1 MILKSFN
8 LNTSKILSFKV
19 VLLYGNNLGLKQET
33 IQNHFIQDFEGQ
45 ITKIDES
52 QILENLND
60 FIESIMNQSLFEEKK
75 LIIVSGVTNKILKFL
90 DEYLEKNIE
99 DTKILLNSE
108 NLDKKSKLR
117 LRFEKEKNLACVPFY
132 EDSVQSLSSFANN
145 FLSKKNIKISREI
158 INLVVERARGDRANL
173 KNELE
178 KIEVLS
184 ITRKNISTEDVLKL
198 TNLAEN
204 YDIFE
209 LVNNYLSKN
218 KKKVSKIIN
227 ENNFINEDCVII
239 IRTLLSRSKRLLELK
254 KKEKINSNKEQVIM
268 SFKPPIFWK
277 EKDIVKI
284 QMSEWSEEEIKN
296 KIYEL
301 TDLEILVKSNTS
313 GINLVS
319 DFVNNY

>member
-75 LIIVSGVTNKILKFL
+75 LIIISGVTNKILKFL
-90 DEYLEKNIE
+90 DEYLEKNIK

>member
-75 LIIVSGVTNKILKFL
+75 LIIISGVTNKILKFL

>member
-75 LIIVSGVTNKILKFL
+75 LIIISGVTNKILKFL

-99 DTKILLNSE
+99 GTKILLNSE

>member
-75 LIIVSGVTNKILKFL
+75 LIIISGVTNKILKFL

-99 DTKILLNSE
+99 GTKILLNSE

-145 FLSKKNIKISREI
+145 FLFKKKIKISREI

>member
-75 LIIVSGVTNKILKFL
+75 LIIISGVTNKILKFL

-99 DTKILLNSE
+99 GTKILLNSE

-277 EKDIVKI
+277 EKDIVRI

>member
-19 VLLYGNNLGLKQET
+19 ILLYGNNLGLKQET

-75 LIIVSGVTNKILKFL
+75 LIIISGVTNKILKFL

-99 DTKILLNSE
+99 GTKILLNSE

>member
-75 LIIVSGVTNKILKFL
+75 LIIISGVTNKILKFL

-99 DTKILLNSE
+99 GTKILLNSE

-145 FLSKKNIKISREI
+145 FLSKKNIKISKEI

>member
-75 LIIVSGVTNKILKFL
+75 LIIISGVTNKILKFL
-90 DEYLEKNIE
+90 DEYLEKNIKG
-99 DTKILLNSE
+99 TKILLNSE

>member
-19 VLLYGNNLGLKQET
+19 ILLYGNNLGLKQET

-75 LIIVSGVTNKILKFL
+75 LIIISGVTNKIHKFL